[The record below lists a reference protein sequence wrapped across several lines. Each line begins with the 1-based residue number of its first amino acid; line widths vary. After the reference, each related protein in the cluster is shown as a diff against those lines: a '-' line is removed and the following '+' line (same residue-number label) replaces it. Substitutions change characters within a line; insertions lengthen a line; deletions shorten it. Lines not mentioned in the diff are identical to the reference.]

1 VTDDPIDSVLRV
13 PPMLRAREAP
23 LQKLQSSKYTRNTR
37 NTRNTPYNQCPFQD
51 NACDP
56 GSVLLRDKFANP

>member
-1 VTDDPIDSVLRV
+1 
-13 PPMLRAREAP
+13 M
-23 LQKLQSSKYTRNTR
+23 QKLQSSKNTRYTRY
-37 NTRNTPYNQCPFQD
+37 TRNTPYNQCLFLD

>member
-1 VTDDPIDSVLRV
+1 MTDDPIGDVLRD
-13 PPMLRAREAP
+13 PPMSRAREAP
-23 LQKLQSSKYTRNTR
+23 LQKLQSSKNTRNTR
-37 NTRNTPYNQCPFQD
+37 NTRNTPYKTCSFQD